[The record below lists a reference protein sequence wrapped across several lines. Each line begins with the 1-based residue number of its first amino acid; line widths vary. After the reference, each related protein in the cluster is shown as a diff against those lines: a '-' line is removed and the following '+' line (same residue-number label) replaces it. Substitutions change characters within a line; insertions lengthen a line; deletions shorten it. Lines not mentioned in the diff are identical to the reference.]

1 MVETINKQFSN
12 GEYKRLS
19 KRIRQN
25 PNDISQDDYKMLQV
39 LRLSYKSPL
48 ASVYNAIDKM
58 AHSVDKECICTYRIK
73 RIESIISKLI
83 RFPHM
88 DVQYA
93 ADIAGCRC
101 IMATTESANILY
113 KKIEKNIERLP
124 FVIKG
129 APNNYIENPKPD
141 GYRSIH
147 LNVQMKD
154 NSSKVVEI
162 QIRSLEQ
169 HNWATLVEISDMIF
183 HSKLKEY
190 GNKECPE
197 LYEFHQIL
205 SKQDSLLTMQDYKRI
220 TEISGKYRYVEKV
233 GSIFNNNSLEL
244 RKERNKLKMNK
255 ISYFLISTGSD
266 GKPLLK
272 GFENFDDAETE
283 YFNMFLNNPDNR
295 NIVLTHLNH
304 TSFDKL
310 SIAYSNYFLTYNST
324 LLRILKAISIVT
336 VNAYNKY
343 SITHFKKYYKA
354 FLYIISIWFGDKMTE
369 ALSFMSDINVKKSK
383 RKNNEWKSSIFS
395 SMIDVLQII
404 QDMQNSFKKN
414 FLYCVIKHQKTKMD
428 KELEQKLKNK

>member
-1 MVETINKQFSN
+1 MAETNKQYSN

-25 PNDISQDDYKMLQV
+25 PNDISQDDYEMLQV
-39 LRLSYKSPL
+39 LRLSYKNPL
-48 ASVYNAIDKM
+48 ASVYNTIDKI
-58 AHSVDKECICTYRIK
+58 AHKVDKECICTYRIK

-101 IMATTESANILY
+101 IMATTALANKLY
-113 KKIEKNIERLP
+113 KKIENDIEQLP

-129 APNNYIENPKPD
+129 TPNNYIETPKPD

-183 HSKLKEY
+183 HSRLKEY
-190 GNKECPE
+190 GDKEFPD

-205 SKQDSLLTMQDYKRI
+205 SKQDSELTMQDCERI
-220 TEISGKYRYVEKV
+220 TKISGKYRYVEKV
-233 GSIFNNNSLEL
+233 GSIFNSNSLEL
-244 RKERNKLKMNK
+244 RKERNKLRMKR
-255 ISYFLISTGSD
+255 ISYFLISTGFD

-283 YFNMFLNNPDNR
+283 YFNMFSNNPDNR
-295 NIVLTHLNH
+295 NIVLTHLNN
-304 TSFDKL
+304 TTFDKL

-336 VNAYNKY
+336 VKAYNNY
-343 SITHFKKYYKA
+343 SIAHFKKYYKA
-354 FLYIISIWFGDKMTE
+354 FFYIISIWLGDKMKE
-369 ALSFMSDINVKKSK
+369 ALSFTNDINVKKSK
-383 RKNNEWKSSIFS
+383 RKNSEWKSSIFS

-404 QDMQNSFKKN
+404 QDMQNSFKNN
-414 FLYCVIKHQKTKMD
+414 FLYCIIKHQKTKMD
-428 KELEQKLKNK
+428 KEMSQKMNNK